1 MSGEEGLE
9 GTVLRGRYQLD
20 TERSV
25 GQSALGTRQFV
36 GTDLSSGTRVAV
48 RMTELAR
55 LVDLGVGAAS
65 EADALGLFERQ
76 CETAMGLNHPTIET
90 VLDYGDVT
98 ISGRRIVY
106 AVAEPLEGGSLQEY
120 LDRGRRLTPSQALV
134 VALDVCRALDTAA
147 RQGIVHGDIRPSRL
161 VFGLDR
167 RVRVVGF
174 GAPHR
179 TVDSMGI
186 DQAVYAAPELE
197 TGMERTATSDV
208 YSLALTLVEAMTGT
222 VPFSSDSVQGA
233 FAARSGRLL
242 PVNADFGP
250 LASVLERAARP
261 DPGERFS
268 PREAGQSLVRVAEQ
282 LPKPTPIEIVG
293 TGLFDSAVAATDP
306 SRPLAAGSPPRSTK
320 PAPPP
325 VEFSPPRAEPGAP
338 ILIRTTPG
346 GDHVDPTLGGGGSV
360 ARDDNPTGPIQLG
373 MDPTGPVVLDV
384 DELHA
389 LSAEDPTMQAAA
401 PKSRRWGF
409 RVAVVVLVLAV
420 LGGGGVVAYNT
431 VLNPANPV
439 PDLTGTTEG
448 EARNQVSR
456 FGWKVVVLRERS
468 DAVDEG
474 EVIRT
479 DPVSGSSLK
488 KRSTLTVYVS
498 EGPPLVTLTDVAGL
512 AEQEAKS
519 TLESLGLQ
527 VAVVQGN
534 DEVVPVGSVISWTVP
549 AQPSLAAGDT
559 LVKGSTVN
567 LVVSIGPAKRDVPNL
582 SGLTLEAAKA
592 KLTEL
597 GLVLVDN
604 GKYPHPTVPTGGVG
618 IQEPLPGTKVDRGA
632 SVGVKISSG
641 QRRVQ
646 VPFIY
651 NQDLATVQRRLGERF
666 LIIGTITGNQ
676 SGKLKKATIG
686 GNQIKYKQWVLGG
699 QVVDLVFG

>member
-25 GQSALGTRQFV
+25 GQSALGTRQFL
-36 GTDLSSGTRVAV
+36 GTDLSTGARVAV
-48 RMTELAR
+48 RLTELGR

-65 EADALGLFERQ
+65 EADALALFERQ
-76 CETAMGLNHPTIET
+76 CETAMGLSHPTIET

-98 ISGRRIVY
+98 ISGRKLVY

-134 VALDVCRALDTAA
+134 VGLDVCRALDTAA
-147 RQGIVHGDIRPSRL
+147 RQGIVHGDVRPSRL

-179 TVDSMGI
+179 DVEAMGI

-197 TGMERTATSDV
+197 SGMERTATSDV

-222 VPFSSDSVQGA
+222 VPFASDSVQGA
-233 FAARSGRLL
+233 FAARAGRLL

-268 PREAGQSLVRVAEQ
+268 PREAGQALVRVAEQ
-282 LPKPTPIEIVG
+282 LPRPTPIEVVG
-293 TGLFDSAVAATDP
+293 TGLFDEAVASTDP
-306 SRPLAAGSPPRSTK
+306 SRPTAYGSPPRSTK

-346 GDHVDPTLGGGGSV
+346 GDQVDPTFGRGAAV
-360 ARDDNPTGPIQLG
+360 ASDDHPTGPIQLG

-389 LSAEDPTMQAAA
+389 LSAEDPTMQAVA
-401 PKSRRWGF
+401 PKNRRWGL
-409 RVAVVVLVLAV
+409 RIAVVALVVAV
-420 LGGGGVVAYNT
+420 LGGGGVVSYNT
-431 VLNPANPV
+431 LLNPANPV
-439 PDLTGTTEG
+439 PDLAGVTEG

-456 FGWKVVVLRERS
+456 FGWKVVVVRERS
-468 DAVDEG
+468 DQVDEG

-488 KRSTLTVYVS
+488 KRGSLTVYVS
-498 EGPPLVTLTDVAGL
+498 EGPPLVTLTDVGGL
-512 AEQEAKS
+512 SEQEARS
-519 TLESLGLQ
+519 TLEQLGLQ
-527 VAVVQGN
+527 VAVTQGN
-534 DEVVPVGSVISWTVP
+534 DEVVPNGSVISWTVP

-567 LVVSIGPAKRDVPNL
+567 LVVSIGPAQRDVPNL
-582 SGLTLEAAKA
+582 IGMTLEQAKA
-592 KLTEL
+592 KLAEL

-604 GKYPHPTVPTGGVG
+604 GTYPHPTVPKDGVS
-618 IQEPLPGTKVDRGA
+618 IQDPPPAAKVDRGA
-632 SVGVKISSG
+632 SVGVKLSSG
-641 QRRVQ
+641 QRKVQ

-651 NQDLATVQRRLGERF
+651 GQDLATVQRRLGERF

-676 SGKLKKATIG
+676 AGKLKKATIG
-686 GNQIKYKQWVLGG
+686 GTQIKYKQWVLGG